1 MRDAVLSPD
10 SWTPLSPVH
19 GVSTLCDFLTLPS
32 PEDLWVYHRGQVYQF
47 DTTAGRIISIFFKKC
62 SLFWMR
68 MVCSPVTAMLDET
81 VGSLCRSPAING
93 SSQYRPAEHQ
103 PLQRGQAAQLAVSKQ
118 QKQKPWWAAS
128 SGLSPRWG
136 CDPPAKQRVLASLGQ
151 RLRNCWSNPVWLTLV
166 NDSHQQVNIGVYSAV
181 SEYSHN
187 ILWICCT
194 RFWLK
199 QAKHA

>member
-1 MRDAVLSPD
+1 MPCFPLTLGHLSPQFMV
-10 SWTPLSPVH
+10 SPPFVAF
-19 GVSTLCDFLTLPS
+19 SLCPVQKTFESIIEDNSINSIPQL
-32 PEDLWVYHRGQVYQF
+32 EDLLAF
-47 DTTAGRIISIFFKKC
+47 FFKKR

-93 SSQYRPAEHQ
+93 FSQYRPAEHQ
-103 PLQRGQAAQLAVSKQ
+103 PLQRGQTAQMAVSKQ

-128 SGLSPRWG
+128 PGLSLRWG

-187 ILWICCT
+187 ILWMCCT